1 MAEHDGQGTGDRPRG
16 VIRLRPPDPSA
27 PAPDPSAPAPDP
39 SAPAR
44 GPAKPPPP
52 TPTVTATPPPAPP
65 PVRTPPA
72 PPSVRTPAPARSR
85 PDVTRPVIATRTRPR
100 TPGPGARGVP
110 EAAPPPPPVLS
121 SASPQARITGR
132 GILQANLNWASGVD
146 ADLDLGC
153 LVAFPDG
160 GGLAVQALGEA
171 YGSLDEWPYVALD
184 QDDRTGASADGETL
198 RVNLAHTARFERL
211 LFYVYVYE
219 GAVDFRSLGATVTVT
234 APGEAGCRIPLDDSP
249 AGAVACAVALVRPA
263 VGGLSVRREARW
275 FRPVDGLW
283 IHQQLDQAYGFGFE
297 WTYATK
303 PSRG

>member
-1 MAEHDGQGTGDRPRG
+1 MAEHGGQGTGDRPRG

-27 PAPDPSAPAPDP
+27 PAPVPGTTPAPVH
-39 SAPAR
+39 
-44 GPAKPPPP
+44 G
-52 TPTVTATPPPAPP
+52 PTVTVTPPAA
-65 PVRTPPA
+65 PVRTPPVQ
-72 PPSVRTPAPARSR
+72 PPVRTPAPARSR
-85 PDVTRPVIATRTRPR
+85 PDVTRPVIETRTRPR
-100 TPGPGARGVP
+100 APAPGSPGVP

-132 GILQANLNWASGVD
+132 GILQANLNWAPGVD

-275 FRPVDGLW
+275 FKPMEELW
-283 IHQQLDQAYGFGFE
+283 IQQQMDQAYGFGFE

-303 PSRG
+303 PSRH

>member
-27 PAPDPSAPAPDP
+27 PGPGPSTT
-39 SAPAR
+39 
-44 GPAKPPPP
+44 P
-52 TPTVTATPPPAPP
+52 TPGPTVTATPPPAPP
-65 PVRTPPA
+65 PVRAAPPA
-72 PPSVRTPAPARSR
+72 QPPVRTPAPVRSR
-85 PDVTRPVIATRTRPR
+85 PDVTRPVIATRPRPR
-100 TPGPGARGVP
+100 TPAVVPEKVP

-132 GILQANLNWASGVD
+132 GILQANLNWAPGVD

-275 FRPVDGLW
+275 FRPMDELW
-283 IHQQLDQAYGFGFE
+283 IQQQMDQAYGFGFE

-303 PSRG
+303 PSRH

>member
-1 MAEHDGQGTGDRPRG
+1 M
-16 VIRLRPPDPSA
+16 
-27 PAPDPSAPAPDP
+27 
-39 SAPAR
+39 
-44 GPAKPPPP
+44 
-52 TPTVTATPPPAPP
+52 
-65 PVRTPPA
+65 
-72 PPSVRTPAPARSR
+72 
-85 PDVTRPVIATRTRPR
+85 
-100 TPGPGARGVP
+100 P

-219 GAVDFRSLGATVTVT
+219 GAVDFRRLGATVTVT